1 MMEPSSRISSSSPE
15 VRRFVTWVH
24 VRRVSL
30 PRTVRAVTVTDP
42 DGDYNVYLNGV
53 LPPEVQRSALEHEL
67 RHIGGGHF
75 YNERSVVLNE
85 LEAEEKFF

>member
-1 MMEPSSRISSSSPE
+1 MER
-15 VRRFVTWVH
+15 VH
-24 VRRVSL
+24 VRRIAL

-67 RHIGGGHF
+67 RHIDCGHF
-75 YNERSVVLNE
+75 HNEKSVLSNE
-85 LEAEEKFF
+85 LEAEKNFFEKF